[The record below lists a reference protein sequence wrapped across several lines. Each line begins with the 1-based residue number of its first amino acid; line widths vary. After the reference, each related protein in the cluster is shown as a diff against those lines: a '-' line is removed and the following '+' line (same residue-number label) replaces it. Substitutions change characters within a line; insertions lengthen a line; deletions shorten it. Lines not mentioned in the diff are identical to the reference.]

1 VKVPSIF
8 DFNQRTIKPRRDAFD
23 KCSVFEFK
31 NPALLLAFAFQDIKY
46 IKRAGASRIQTASR
60 PCATAPAVFQNKQSN
75 ARRADFD
82 NRTEGTGSRVAPP
95 RLPQYKSKAVHAE
108 ERCTSQ

>member
-31 NPALLLAFAFQDIKY
+31 NSALFMAFAFQDIKD
-46 IKRAGASRIQTASR
+46 IKRESASRIQTAGPGANEPSAAR
-60 PCATAPAVFQNKQSN
+60 LIYSGFGNQNSTGCLGFSQRSN
-75 ARRADFD
+75 K
-82 NRTEGTGSRVAPP
+82 
-95 RLPQYKSKAVHAE
+95 KSKSGLSTASGGE
-108 ERCTSQ
+108 LDI